1 MAASFPKTWAAT
13 RLTASGITGLTLP
26 GIMLD
31 PGSIAGRSISPSA
44 VLGPEFR
51 RRRSLD
57 IFIRLVAIVF
67 KSPLASKQA
76 SLLCIVSN
84 VFSALRNDKLVRR
97 LISAM
102 AASAYFG

>member
-1 MAASFPKTWAAT
+1 
-13 RLTASGITGLTLP
+13 
-26 GIMLD
+26 MLE

-67 KSPLASKQA
+67 KPPLASTHA
-76 SLLCIVSN
+76 SLLCIASL
-84 VFSALRNDKLVRR
+84 VFLSRASASKRR
-97 LISAM
+97 LGRSLRTIS
-102 AASAYFG
+102 SAEETWIADGKTSFVDWHMFTWSFG